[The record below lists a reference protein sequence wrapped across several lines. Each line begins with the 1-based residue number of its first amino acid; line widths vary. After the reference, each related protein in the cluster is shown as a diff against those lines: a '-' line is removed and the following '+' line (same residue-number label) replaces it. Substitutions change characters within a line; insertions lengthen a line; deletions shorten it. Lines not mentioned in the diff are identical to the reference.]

1 MPNEIA
7 HMNYAL
13 DIHAEYMAQRDAL
26 HEGVLESPSSSI
38 CADKDHSMT
47 ADADNSNNNQ
57 AWTLPKE
64 AFLPD
69 DPLANCLVLL
79 TRLQHRPFSLQSL
92 TAGLPLE
99 SSRLTP
105 ELFVRAAARA
115 DISAHILK
123 RPLAKITNLTLPA
136 VLLLEGRQACILLE
150 KLDNGRV
157 KVIFPEAGAGEDE
170 VALAD
175 IESRYTGFAI
185 FVKPTFRFD
194 KRSDQGSI
202 PKPKHWFW
210 GTVRMAWPIY
220 SEVLVA
226 SLLINLFALVMP
238 LFIMNVYD
246 RVVPNSTLQTLWVLA
261 IGVGVVYVFDFIMR
275 SLRGYFI
282 DIAGKKIDVILS
294 ANIFEKVMGIR
305 MEARPPSVGA
315 FASNLQEFEA
325 FREFITSATI
335 TTLVDIPFL
344 VLFLTLI
351 WWLGGP
357 AAIPAMVAVP
367 LILLVSLML
376 QRPLAAVINET
387 FRTSAQ
393 RQSTLIESL
402 TGLETLKAMGAEG
415 PMQRRWEQLIGHLGK
430 LSLKARLLSAANVN
444 AATFLQQIATVAV
457 VIVGVYLI
465 AERELSIGALI
476 ACTLLTGRALAPLSQ
491 VAGLITRFHHAR
503 AALDGINR
511 MMALPVEREAGKS
524 FVHRSSFKG
533 TIEFKDVSFN
543 YPEQQVAAL
552 QNISFR
558 IAAGDRVGII
568 GRIGSGKTTIEKLV
582 MGLYQPTS
590 GSIWVDGVDLQQID
604 PADLRK
610 NIAYVPQ
617 DPMLFY
623 GTVRDNIVLGAPYV
637 DDKAMLI
644 AAEIAGV
651 AEFVNRH
658 PLGFD
663 MPVGERGDGLSGG
676 QRQSIA
682 VARALLMS
690 PVMMLLDEPSNSLDN
705 RSEENLKAKLAEKLE
720 GKTLVLVTHRAS
732 MLTLV
737 NRLIVIDGGRI
748 IADGP
753 KEQVLEALA
762 GGKLNVARN

>member
-1 MPNEIA
+1 
-7 HMNYAL
+7 
-13 DIHAEYMAQRDAL
+13 
-26 HEGVLESPSSSI
+26 
-38 CADKDHSMT
+38 MT
-47 ADADNSNNNQ
+47 ATAGTTTQQ
-57 AWTLPKE
+57 AWDIPKE
-64 AFLPD
+64 ALLPD

-79 TRLQHRPFSLQSL
+79 TRMQHRPFSLQSL
-92 TAGLPLE
+92 TAGLPLV

-115 DISAHILK
+115 DISAQIIK
-123 RPLAKITNLTLPA
+123 RKLDTISNLTLPT
-136 VLLLEGRQACILLE
+136 VLLLQDGQACILLE
-150 KLDNGRV
+150 KQDGTA
-157 KVIFPEAGAGEDE
+157 KVVFPEAGAGEASI
-170 VALAD
+170 ALKD
-175 IESRYTGFAI
+175 LEERYTGFAI
-185 FVKPTFRFD
+185 FVKPAFRFD
-194 KRSDQGSI
+194 KRAETSFI

-210 GTVRMAWPIY
+210 GTVKMSWPIY

-246 RVVPNSTLQTLWVLA
+246 RVVPNNTIETLWVLA
-261 IGVGVVYVFDFIMR
+261 IGVGVVYIFDFIMR
-275 SLRGYFI
+275 GLRGYFI

-294 ANIFEKVMGIR
+294 SNIFEKVMGIR

-315 FASNLQEFEA
+315 FASSLQEFES

-335 TTLVDIPFL
+335 TTLVDLPFLILFL
-344 VLFLTLI
+344 VLI
-351 WWLGGP
+351 WWIGGM
-357 AAIPAMVAVP
+357 AAIPAIVAVP
-367 LILLVSLML
+367 LILLSSFLL
-376 QRPLAAVINET
+376 QKPLAAVIAET
-387 FRTSAQ
+387 FRTSSQ

-402 TGLETLKAMGAEG
+402 TGLETLKAIGAEG

-444 AATFLQQIATVAV
+444 TATFLQQMASVGV

-465 AERELSIGALI
+465 SERELSVGALV
-476 ACTLLTGRALAPLSQ
+476 ACTMLTGRALAPLSQ
-491 VAGLITRFHHAR
+491 VAGLITRYHHAR

-511 MMALPVEREAGKS
+511 MMALPVEREQGKS
-524 FVHRSSFKG
+524 FVHRPNFKG

-543 YPEQQVAAL
+543 YPEQPVAAL

-558 IAAGDRVGII
+558 IAAGERVGVI
-568 GRIGSGKTTIEKLV
+568 GRIGSGKTTIEKLI
-582 MGLYQPTS
+582 MGLYQPTA
-590 GSIWVDGVDLQQID
+590 GSVWIDGVDLQQID
-604 PADLRK
+604 PADLRR

-623 GTVRDNIVLGAPYV
+623 GTVRNNIVFGAPYV
-637 DDKAMLI
+637 DDRAMLN

-651 AEFVNRH
+651 SEFVNRH

-663 MPVGERGDGLSGG
+663 MPVGERGEGLSGG

-682 VARALLMS
+682 VARAMLLD
-690 PVMMLLDEPSNSLDN
+690 PVMLVLDEPSNSLDN
-705 RSEENLKAKLAEKLE
+705 RSEENLKARLGQHID
-720 GKTLVLVTHRAS
+720 GKTLLLVTHRAS

-737 NRLIVIDGGRI
+737 NRLIVVDGGRI

-753 KEQVLEALA
+753 KEQVLEALS
-762 GGKLNVARN
+762 GGKLHVAKN

>member
-1 MPNEIA
+1 
-7 HMNYAL
+7 
-13 DIHAEYMAQRDAL
+13 
-26 HEGVLESPSSSI
+26 
-38 CADKDHSMT
+38 MT
-47 ADADNSNNNQ
+47 AKAGTSTKP
-57 AWTLPKE
+57 AWDIPKE
-64 AFLPD
+64 ALLPD

-79 TRLQHRPFSLQSL
+79 TRMQHRPFSLQSL
-92 TAGLPLE
+92 TAGLPLV

-115 DISAHILK
+115 DISAQIIK
-123 RPLAKITNLTLPA
+123 RKLDEISNLTLPT
-136 VLLLEGRQACILLE
+136 VLLLNDGQACILLE
-150 KLDNGRV
+150 KHDDHAKIV
-157 KVIFPEAGAGEDE
+157 FPEAGAGE
-170 VALAD
+170 AD
-175 IESRYTGFAI
+175 IALKDLEERYTGFAI
-185 FVKPTFRFD
+185 FVKPAFRFD
-194 KRSDQGSI
+194 KRSDMSFI

-210 GTVRMAWPIY
+210 DTVKMSWPIY

-226 SLLINLFALVMP
+226 SLLINMFALVMP

-246 RVVPNSTLQTLWVLA
+246 RVVPNNTIETLWVLA
-261 IGVGVVYVFDFIMR
+261 IGVGVVYVFDFVMR

-315 FASNLQEFEA
+315 FASSLQEFES

-335 TTLVDIPFL
+335 TTLVDLPFL
-344 VLFLTLI
+344 ILFLMLI
-351 WWLGGP
+351 WWIGGM
-357 AAIPAMVAVP
+357 AAIPALVAVP
-367 LILLVSLML
+367 LILLTSFLL
-376 QRPLAAVINET
+376 QKPLAKVINET
-387 FRTSAQ
+387 FRTSSQ

-402 TGLETLKAMGAEG
+402 TGLETLKAIGAEG

-444 AATFLQQIATVAV
+444 AATFLQQLASVGV

-465 AERELSIGALI
+465 SERELSVGALV
-476 ACTLLTGRALAPLSQ
+476 ACTMLTGRALAPLSQ
-491 VAGLITRFHHAR
+491 VAGLITRYHHAR

-511 MMALPVEREAGKS
+511 MMALPMEREQGKS
-524 FVHRSSFKG
+524 FVHRADFKG

-543 YPEQQVAAL
+543 YPEQPIAAL

-558 IAAGDRVGII
+558 VAAGERVGVI
-568 GRIGSGKTTIEKLV
+568 GRIGSGKTTIEKLI
-582 MGLYQPTS
+582 MGLYQPTT
-590 GSIWVDGVDLQQID
+590 GSVWIDGVDLQQID
-604 PADLRK
+604 PADLRR

-623 GTVRDNIVLGAPYV
+623 GTVRNNIVFGAPYV
-637 DDKAMLI
+637 DDRAMLN

-651 AEFVNRH
+651 TEFANRH

-663 MPVGERGDGLSGG
+663 MPVGERGEGLSGG

-682 VARALLMS
+682 VARALLLD
-690 PVMMLLDEPSNSLDN
+690 PVMMILDEPSNSLDN
-705 RSEENLKAKLAEKLE
+705 RSEENLKARLGQHLE
-720 GKTLVLVTHRAS
+720 GKTLLLVTHRAS
-732 MLTLV
+732 MLSLV
-737 NRLIVIDGGRI
+737 NRLIVVDGGRI

-753 KEQVLEALA
+753 KEQVLEALS
-762 GGKLNVARN
+762 GGKLHVAKN

>member
-1 MPNEIA
+1 M
-7 HMNYAL
+7 
-13 DIHAEYMAQRDAL
+13 D
-26 HEGVLESPSSSI
+26 
-38 CADKDHSMT
+38 
-47 ADADNSNNNQ
+47 ADANNSNNKQ
-57 AWTLPKE
+57 AWTLPNE
-64 AFLPD
+64 SLLPD

-79 TRLQHRPFSLQSL
+79 TRMQHRPFSLQSL

-123 RPLAKITNLTLPA
+123 RPLDKISNLTLPA
-136 VLLLEGRQACILLE
+136 VLLLQDGQACILLE
-150 KLDNGRV
+150 TDNNGRARV
-157 KVIFPEAGAGEDE
+157 VFPEAGAGEDD
-170 VALAD
+170 VALTDLQA
-175 IESRYTGFAI
+175 RYTGFAI
-185 FVKPTFRFD
+185 FVKPAFRFD
-194 KRSDQGSI
+194 QRSDQSFV

-210 GTVRMAWPIY
+210 GTVRTAWPIY

-226 SLLINLFALVMP
+226 SLLVNLFALVMP

-246 RVVPNSTLQTLWVLA
+246 RVVPNNTLQTLWVLA

-294 ANIFEKVMGIR
+294 ANIFEKVMAIR

-315 FASNLQEFEA
+315 FASNLQEFES

-357 AAIPAMVAVP
+357 AVIPALVAVP

-376 QRPLAAVINET
+376 QRPLASVINET
-387 FRTSAQ
+387 FRTASQ
-393 RQSTLIESL
+393 RQSTLIECL
-402 TGLETLKAMGAEG
+402 TALETLKAIGAEG
-415 PMQRRWEQLIGHLGK
+415 PMQRRWEQLVGHLGK

-444 AATFLQQIATVAV
+444 AATFLQQMATIAV

-465 AERELSIGALI
+465 AERELSVGALI

-524 FVHRSSFKG
+524 FVHRSAFKG

-543 YPEQQVAAL
+543 YPGQPVAAL
-552 QNISFR
+552 QNITFR
-558 IAAGDRVGII
+558 VAAGERVGII

-582 MGLYQPTS
+582 MGLYQPTA

-604 PADLRK
+604 PADLRR
-610 NIAYVPQ
+610 NISYVPQ
-617 DPMLFY
+617 DPMLFF
-623 GTVRDNIVLGAPYV
+623 GTVRDNIVFGAPYV
-637 DDKAMLI
+637 DDKAMLA

-651 AEFVNRH
+651 TEFVNRH
-658 PLGFD
+658 PQGFD
-663 MPVGERGDGLSGG
+663 MPVGERGEGLSGG

-682 VARALLMS
+682 VARALLLS
-690 PVMMLLDEPSNSLDN
+690 PVILLLDEPSNSLDN
-705 RSEENLKAKLAEKLE
+705 RSEENLKARLSQTME

-737 NRLIVIDGGRI
+737 NRLIVVDGGRI

-753 KEQVLEALA
+753 KEQVLEALS

>member
-1 MPNEIA
+1 
-7 HMNYAL
+7 
-13 DIHAEYMAQRDAL
+13 
-26 HEGVLESPSSSI
+26 
-38 CADKDHSMT
+38 MT
-47 ADADNSNNNQ
+47 ANAETTIKKQ
-57 AWTLPKE
+57 AWDLPKE
-64 AFLPD
+64 ALLPD

-79 TRLQHRPFSLQSL
+79 TRMQHRPFSLQSL
-92 TAGLPLE
+92 TAGLPLV

-123 RPLAKITNLTLPA
+123 RKLDSISNLTLPA
-136 VLLLEGRQACILLE
+136 VLLLEDGQACLLLE
-150 KLDNGRV
+150 KHAHNMA
-157 KVIFPEAGAGEDE
+157 KVVFPEAGAGEAE
-170 VALAD
+170 VALKD
-175 IESRYTGFAI
+175 LEERYTGFAI
-185 FVKPTFRFD
+185 FVKPAFRFD
-194 KRSDQGSI
+194 KRAEASFI

-210 GTVRMAWPIY
+210 DTVKMAWPIY

-246 RVVPNSTLQTLWVLA
+246 RVVPNNTIETLWVLA
-261 IGVGVVYVFDFIMR
+261 IGVGVVYIFDFIMR
-275 SLRGYFI
+275 GLRGYFI

-294 ANIFEKVMGIR
+294 SNIFEKVMGIR

-315 FASNLQEFEA
+315 FASSLQEFES

-335 TTLVDIPFL
+335 TTLVDLPFL
-344 VLFLTLI
+344 ILFLMLI
-351 WWLGGP
+351 WWIGGMAALP
-357 AAIPAMVAVP
+357 ALAAVP
-367 LILLVSLML
+367 LILLASFLL
-376 QRPLAAVINET
+376 QKPLAAVISET
-387 FRTSAQ
+387 FRTSSQ

-402 TGLETLKAMGAEG
+402 TGLETLKAIGAEG

-444 AATFLQQIATVAV
+444 TATFIQQMASVGV

-465 AERELSIGALI
+465 SERELSVGALV
-476 ACTLLTGRALAPLSQ
+476 ACTMLTGRALAPLSQ
-491 VAGLITRFHHAR
+491 VAGLITRYHHAR

-511 MMALPVEREAGKS
+511 MMALPVEREQGKS
-524 FVHRSSFKG
+524 FVHRPSFKG

-543 YPEQQVAAL
+543 YPQQPITAL

-558 IAAGDRVGII
+558 IAAGERVGII
-568 GRIGSGKTTIEKLV
+568 GRIGSGKTTLEKLI

-590 GSIWVDGVDLQQID
+590 GSVWIDGVDLQQID
-604 PADLRK
+604 PADLRR

-617 DPMLFY
+617 DAMLFY
-623 GTVRDNIVLGAPYV
+623 GTVRDNIVFGAPYV
-637 DDKAMLI
+637 DDRAMLQ

-651 AEFVNRH
+651 TEFVNRH

-663 MPVGERGDGLSGG
+663 MPVGERGEGLSGG

-682 VARALLMS
+682 VARALLLD
-690 PVMMLLDEPSNSLDN
+690 PPMLVLDEPSNSLDN
-705 RSEENLKAKLAEKLE
+705 RSEENLKARLGQHLE
-720 GKTLVLVTHRAS
+720 GKTLLLVTHRAS
-732 MLTLV
+732 MLSLV
-737 NRLIVIDGGRI
+737 SRLIVVDGGRI

-753 KEQVLEALA
+753 KEQVLEALS
-762 GGKLNVARN
+762 GGKLHVAKN

>member
-1 MPNEIA
+1 M
-7 HMNYAL
+7 
-13 DIHAEYMAQRDAL
+13 D
-26 HEGVLESPSSSI
+26 
-38 CADKDHSMT
+38 
-47 ADADNSNNNQ
+47 ADANNSNNKQ
-57 AWTLPKE
+57 AWTLPNE
-64 AFLPD
+64 SLLPD

-79 TRLQHRPFSLQSL
+79 TRMQHRPFSLQSL

-123 RPLAKITNLTLPA
+123 RPLDKISNLTLPA
-136 VLLLEGRQACILLE
+136 VLLLQDGQACILLE
-150 KLDNGRV
+150 TDKNGRARV
-157 KVIFPEAGAGEDE
+157 VFPEAGAGEDD

-175 IESRYTGFAI
+175 LEARYTGFAI
-185 FVKPTFRFD
+185 FVKPAFRFD
-194 KRSDQGSI
+194 QRSDQSFV

-210 GTVRMAWPIY
+210 GTVRTAWPIY

-226 SLLINLFALVMP
+226 SLLVNLFALVMP

-246 RVVPNSTLQTLWVLA
+246 RVVPNNTLQTLWVLA

-294 ANIFEKVMGIR
+294 ANIFEKVMAIR

-315 FASNLQEFEA
+315 FASNLQEFES

-357 AAIPAMVAVP
+357 AVIPAMVAVP

-376 QRPLAAVINET
+376 QRPLASVINET
-387 FRTSAQ
+387 FRTASQ
-393 RQSTLIESL
+393 RQSTLIECL
-402 TGLETLKAMGAEG
+402 TALETLKAIGAEG
-415 PMQRRWEQLIGHLGK
+415 PMQRRWEQLVGHLGK

-444 AATFLQQIATVAV
+444 AATFLQQMATIAV

-465 AERELSIGALI
+465 AERELSVGALI

-543 YPEQQVAAL
+543 YPGQPVAAL

-558 IAAGDRVGII
+558 VAAGERVGII
-568 GRIGSGKTTIEKLV
+568 GRIGSGKTTIEKLI

-604 PADLRK
+604 PADLRR
-610 NIAYVPQ
+610 NISYVPQ
-617 DPMLFY
+617 DPMLFF
-623 GTVRDNIVLGAPYV
+623 GTVRDNIVFGAPYV
-637 DDKAMLI
+637 DDKAMLS

-651 AEFVNRH
+651 TEFVNRH
-658 PLGFD
+658 PQGFD
-663 MPVGERGDGLSGG
+663 MPVGERGEGLSGG

-682 VARALLMS
+682 VARALLLS
-690 PVMMLLDEPSNSLDN
+690 PVILLLDEPSNSLDN
-705 RSEENLKAKLAEKLE
+705 RSEENLKARLSQTME

-737 NRLIVIDGGRI
+737 NRLIVVDGGRI

-753 KEQVLEALA
+753 KEQVLEALS